1 MSRQVH
7 QMFSRIAGRYDRANR
22 WMSFGTDQG
31 VRRKTVA
38 LSGAQP
44 GDAVLDC
51 AAGTGDLTLMFYQAM
66 KGQGRFVGSDFNGDM
81 LALAERKSAT
91 IAPEIE
97 WREED
102 TEALEYPDASFD
114 VVSIA
119 YGIRNVDNPEKALE
133 SMHRVLKPGGRLVI
147 LEFGQPGALI
157 RPFYMVFNRFVIPV
171 IGGLAG
177 GDRDAYRYLQRT
189 SDSFPH
195 GPPFVEMIKASG
207 NYAEVRSKPV
217 MFGVNYIYVATKNS

>member
-1 MSRQVH
+1 MSREVH

-31 VRRKTVA
+31 VRRKTVT
-38 LSGAQP
+38 LSGVKP

-66 KGQGRFVGSDFNGDM
+66 EGRGRIVGSDFNGDM
-81 LALAERKSAT
+81 LALAAKKSET

-102 TEALEYPDASFD
+102 TEELDYPDASFD

-119 YGIRNVDNPEKALE
+119 YGIRNVDNPERALA

-157 RPFYMVFNRFVIPV
+157 RPFYLGFNRFIIPV

-177 GDRDAYRYLQRT
+177 GDRNAYRYLQKT
-189 SDSFPH
+189 SDSFPY
-195 GPPFVEMIKASG
+195 GQPFIDMIAASG
-207 NYAEVRSKPV
+207 DYADIVAKPV
-217 MFGVNYIYVATKNS
+217 MFGVNYIYVATRRG